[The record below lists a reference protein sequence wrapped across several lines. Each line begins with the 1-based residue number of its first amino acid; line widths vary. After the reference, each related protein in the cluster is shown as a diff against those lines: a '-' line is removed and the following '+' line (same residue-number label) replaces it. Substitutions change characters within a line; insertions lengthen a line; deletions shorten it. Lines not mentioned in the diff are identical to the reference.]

1 MNAELNRR
9 IENLI
14 RIGTIAEVDHATH
27 RVRVDS
33 GELLTDWLKWRTGR
47 AGATRTWSPPTIGE
61 QVMILSPSG
70 ELGNGIVLPSI
81 FSDAHDSP
89 SSSESEHVME
99 FPDGARLSYDHASGA
114 LIASGIQ
121 TATIQAAV
129 SVTLDTPLT
138 HCTHDLH
145 VDGTATIDD
154 LLTYGNGIAGTG
166 GDNENVISGNF
177 VQTGGE
183 LSSNG
188 IVLDSHTHTG
198 VIAGGDS
205 TGGPQ

>member
-9 IENLI
+9 LENLI
-14 RIGTIAEVDHATH
+14 RIGTIAAIDHATH

-47 AGATRTWSPPTIGE
+47 AGATRSWSPPTIGE

-81 FSDAHDSP
+81 FSDVFDSP
-89 SSSESEHVME
+89 SSSASEHVIE

-114 LIASGIQ
+114 LSASGIQ

-138 HCTHDLH
+138 HCTGKLT
-145 VDGTATIDD
+145 VDD
-154 LLTYGNGIAGTG
+154 LLTYGNGIAGNG
-166 GDNENVISGNF
+166 GDNHNVITGDF
-177 VQTGGE
+177 VQSDGV

-188 IVLDSHTHTG
+188 IVLDTHTH
-198 VIAGGDS
+198 ADAQGGNV
-205 TGGPQ
+205 GGPQ

>member
-14 RIGTIAEVDHATH
+14 RLGTIAEVDHAAH

-33 GELLTDWLKWRTGR
+33 GELLTAWLKWRTGR

-70 ELGNGIVLPSI
+70 ELANGIVMPSI
-81 FSDAHDSP
+81 FCDAHDSP
-89 SSSESEHVME
+89 SDSATEHVIE

-114 LIASGIQ
+114 LTASGIQ

-129 SVTLDTPLT
+129 SVTLNTPET
-138 HCTHDLH
+138 HITGDVQIDGKCT
-145 VDGTATIDD
+145 VDD

-166 GDNENVISGNF
+166 GDNENIITGSF
-177 VQTGGE
+177 VQTGGQ

-188 IVLDSHTHTG
+188 IVLDSHHHLDPQ
-198 VIAGGDS
+198 GGEVGNP
-205 TGGPQ
+205 T

>member
-1 MNAELNRR
+1 MTAELNRR

-14 RIGTIAEVDHATH
+14 RIGTIAEVDHVAH
-27 RVRVDS
+27 RVRVES

-47 AGATRTWSPPTIGE
+47 AGTTRSWSPPTIGE

-81 FSDAHDSP
+81 FSDAHDAPSDSP
-89 SSSESEHVME
+89 TEHVML
-99 FPDGARLSYDHASGA
+99 FPDGARIAYDHASGA
-114 LIASGIQ
+114 LTATGIQ

-129 SVTLDTPLT
+129 SATLDTPLT
-138 HCTHDLH
+138 HCTGDLH
-145 VDGTATIDD
+145 VNGTATIDD

-166 GDNENVISGNF
+166 GANDNIITGNF
-177 VQTGGE
+177 AQTDGT

-188 IVLDSHTHTG
+188 IVLDAHVHTG
-198 VIAGGDS
+198 VLPGGGTS
-205 TGGPQ
+205 GGPQ

>member
-1 MNAELNRR
+1 MSAELNRR

-14 RIGTIAEVDHATH
+14 RIGTIAEVDHAAH

-33 GELLTDWLKWRTGR
+33 GELLTTWLKWRTGR

-70 ELGNGIVLPSI
+70 VLENGIVMPSI

-89 SSSESEHVME
+89 SDSPTEHVML
-99 FPDGARLSYDHASGA
+99 FPDGARISYDHASGA
-114 LIASGIQ
+114 LTATGIQ
-121 TATIQAAV
+121 TALVQAAV

-138 HCTHDLH
+138 HCTGDLH
-145 VDGTATIDD
+145 VNGTATIDD

-166 GDNENVISGNF
+166 GANNNIITGDF
-177 VQTGGE
+177 VQTAGT

-188 IVLDSHTHTG
+188 IALDTHVHTG
-198 VIAGGDS
+198 VLPGGGTS
-205 TGGPQ
+205 GGPQ

>member
-1 MNAELNRR
+1 MTAELNRR

-14 RIGTIAEVDHATH
+14 RIGTIAEVDHVAH
-27 RVRVDS
+27 RVRVES

-47 AGATRTWSPPTIGE
+47 AGATRSWSPPTIGE

-81 FSDAHDSP
+81 FSDAHDAPSDSP
-89 SSSESEHVME
+89 TEHVML
-99 FPDGARLSYDHASGA
+99 FPAGARIAYDHASGA
-114 LIASGIQ
+114 LTATGIQ

-129 SVTLDTPLT
+129 SATLDTPLT
-138 HCTHDLH
+138 HCTGDLH
-145 VDGTATIDD
+145 VNGAATIDD

-166 GDNENVISGNF
+166 GANDNNITGNF
-177 VQTGGE
+177 AQTDGT

-188 IVLDSHTHTG
+188 IVLDAHVHTD
-198 VIAGGDS
+198 VLPGGGTS
-205 TGGPQ
+205 GGPQ